1 MIRLRRLPPTR
12 VLRRPRYEVD
22 FGEQAP
28 GRVITTTPATR
39 IDTLVGVDA
48 AWALT
53 RAADDAWAGG
63 TGQWVGA
70 AGPAPRTESDTDL
83 LARRTFELWE
93 YERGHGLLLR
103 SPKAPGLPS
112 TVDLVFEDVDYLS
125 CAAELVGVEVVRAE
139 ADDLARIPGVAAGRR
154 AFVLLSEGA
163 RNVVVASALRIV
175 EHGSDPSLSPFR
187 PPPFSK
193 EWWSAL
199 FGGNPSQ

>member
-1 MIRLRRLPPTR
+1 M
-12 VLRRPRYEVD
+12 LRRPRYEVD
-22 FGEQAP
+22 LGEQPP

-39 IDTLVGVDA
+39 IDTILGVDA

-70 AGPAPRTESDTDL
+70 EGHAPRAESEADL
-83 LARRTFELWE
+83 LARRRFELWE

-103 SPKAPGLPS
+103 SPKTQGLPS
-112 TVDLVFEDVDYLS
+112 TVDLIFEDVDYLS

-139 ADDLARIPGVAAGRR
+139 ADDLARVPGAAAGRR
-154 AFVLLSEGA
+154 VFVLLSGET
-163 RNVVVASALRIV
+163 RNLVVASALRIV
-175 EHGSDPSLSPFR
+175 EHDSDPSLSPFR

-193 EWWSAL
+193 EWWSGL
-199 FGGNPSQ
+199 FSGTPR